1 MNIKITHNWLK
12 EYLETDANP
21 EEIQKY
27 LSLCG
32 PSVERFEKRGND
44 YIYDIEVTSN
54 RIDTASVYGIAREA
68 AAILPRFNIKAR
80 LKPFQL
86 TEPKKINNPLPL
98 SINDSSHLC
107 KRILA
112 IVIDN
117 VQVAPSPHYI
127 RDRLHAAN
135 IRSLNNLVDITN
147 YVMTEIG
154 YPTHVFDYDRIHTQK
169 FILRYAKQNEEI
181 ITLDKK
187 KYHLNEEDIIID
199 DGTGRVI
206 DLPGIMGTDNSVVT
220 SKTKRVI
227 FFMESNNPQAI
238 RKSSLRYGIRTV
250 AATINEKSPDP
261 ETAKLALLR
270 GIDLFQK
277 IAKGTVASNI
287 IDLYPALQKIHT
299 IDLSHEFI
307 NERIGVELRKD
318 SIDQILKNLQ
328 FTIEYKTETIFSVT
342 PPSYRALDITIPED
356 IVEEVARIYG
366 YQNLPGKLQSLVYI
380 KEPKESELLFI
391 GQSKIKYFLKHLGLH
406 EVMNYSMISKELI
419 ESYDYDAKKYLRLS
433 NTISEE
439 IEYMRGT
446 LIMSLVKNC
455 KDNEGK
461 ADELRFFEVAKTYLA
476 RDNDLPE
483 ENYKL
488 GIGVNTNFADL
499 KGILDALFREL
510 NIEDAKIKKSQEN
523 SLFNMNAQG
532 EIYVTNQLL
541 GIFGELNKRYQI
553 RQKLTKPV
561 FLAQFGLQELIGASK
576 QFPKYKPINSFA
588 TIKLDMTIDLK
599 GGQSFQEIK
608 AQSLETSKLLSN
620 LELMSTFKNK
630 LSLRFY
636 FSSYTRNITEKEA
649 KDELKKI
656 EEKLK

>member
-12 EYLETDANP
+12 EYLETDTNP

-356 IVEEVARIYG
+356 IV
-366 YQNLPGKLQSLVYI
+366 
-380 KEPKESELLFI
+380 
-391 GQSKIKYFLKHLGLH
+391 
-406 EVMNYSMISKELI
+406 
-419 ESYDYDAKKYLRLS
+419 
-433 NTISEE
+433 
-439 IEYMRGT
+439 
-446 LIMSLVKNC
+446 
-455 KDNEGK
+455 
-461 ADELRFFEVAKTYLA
+461 
-476 RDNDLPE
+476 
-483 ENYKL
+483 
-488 GIGVNTNFADL
+488 
-499 KGILDALFREL
+499 
-510 NIEDAKIKKSQEN
+510 
-523 SLFNMNAQG
+523 
-532 EIYVTNQLL
+532 
-541 GIFGELNKRYQI
+541 
-553 RQKLTKPV
+553 
-561 FLAQFGLQELIGASK
+561 
-576 QFPKYKPINSFA
+576 
-588 TIKLDMTIDLK
+588 
-599 GGQSFQEIK
+599 
-608 AQSLETSKLLSN
+608 
-620 LELMSTFKNK
+620 
-630 LSLRFY
+630 
-636 FSSYTRNITEKEA
+636 
-649 KDELKKI
+649 
-656 EEKLK
+656 